1 MDRSEGKKREL
12 ITRKFS
18 FLDSS
23 CMKAK
28 NERIRKEWVVWKI
41 NRDWEIEESRFE
53 QAMFIF
59 KEQLDFS

>member
-28 NERIRKEWVVWKI
+28 KWKNKEGMGGLKDKQRLGNWRKSIWASDVH
-41 NRDWEIEESRFE
+41 F
-53 QAMFIF
+53 
-59 KEQLDFS
+59 